1 MALVRVSA
9 EAAAVRAH
17 RVAVQAVR
25 VAPEDEE
32 PILGCLSGARLEGAI
47 LRLLEQLPTVSF
59 TNELVVFAVRFNVLS
74 DGGAFLRT
82 GPSKKGGG
90 KWTSLAGDTAAMEFV
105 EAKFAK
111 GRWVGGAQ
119 DNTVQLSNGSATD
132 PAIGYIFGDGTVV
145 DIDAVSGAAPRY
157 WGCTQVT
164 CRHCHLHLHHHH
176 HHHRRRHAEPGQLS
190 RL

>member
-1 MALVRVSA
+1 MAGAALGLPQLLLGADIGPLV
-9 EAAAVRAH
+9 
-17 RVAVQAVR
+17 
-25 VAPEDEE
+25 
-32 PILGCLSGARLEGAI
+32 L
-47 LRLLEQLPTVSF
+47 
-59 TNELVVFAVRFNVLS
+59 LS
-74 DGGAFLRT
+74 DGAFLRT
-82 GPSKKGGG
+82 RPSKKGGG

-164 CRHCHLHLHHHH
+164 RRHCHLLLHRHLHPHPTT
-176 HHHRRRHAEPGQLS
+176 AGT
-190 RL
+190 

>member
-1 MALVRVSA
+1 MGAQSGSLV
-9 EAAAVRAH
+9 
-17 RVAVQAVR
+17 
-25 VAPEDEE
+25 
-32 PILGCLSGARLEGAI
+32 L
-47 LRLLEQLPTVSF
+47 
-59 TNELVVFAVRFNVLS
+59 LS

-157 WGCTQVT
+157 WGA
-164 CRHCHLHLHHHH
+164 
-176 HHHRRRHAEPGQLS
+176 RR
-190 RL
+190 